1 MLLIMMLCGQAVMA
15 ENYTFEEGEN
25 TLVLNVSVNGTYTVK
40 QTGKIII
47 ETMDQ
52 GFTITCGGVTV
63 TPKTVYTDG
72 GYNTRYDLQAQAG
85 DVISITS
92 SFCMNNKLRI
102 TELGEGQIQIK
113 PVSITPAASTTFSW
127 NTSGMVTV
135 QFNTP
140 ITASSATVVYSG
152 KSYSV
157 DEFRVSNQFVSFN
170 ITNAINEAY
179 SNGLT
184 EGKPLQIRITG
195 ITDLYDNTNK
205 YGGTGN
211 YIFAYKAPHQQGTMT
226 SAVVNGQNLQLG
238 MNTYT
243 FQSFYATDSEDGIFT
258 FEFSKPVQSIQNT
271 TLTMGNLDQST
282 IGKYYYEELNDVVKI
297 EGNKVTIDVRGKLRS
312 LARMFPSVDM
322 SQEVTDP
329 EERGYVDY
337 ENISLAISNVIDE
350 NGNSMYSSAQGS
362 VGSFSYTFRYNE
374 IEDNIAMDGDGISEG
389 DAVVCDQTIRL
400 WVDQKVKSVNGIKV
414 SYKVP
419 QSVIEEETAAKGYAL
434 LDEPIDGED
443 LPDYATVTVDLD
455 MSSVSIEDDP
465 DGCIVVFKIPSEM
478 PNAVEEEQVR
488 VVVDVTTTNGMPHDL
503 VINFFYNAVPTAIDA
518 ITTAKPAAVNAAY
531 NLAGQRV
538 NDNAKGII
546 IMNGK
551 KVLK

>member
-25 TLVLNVSVNGTYTVK
+25 ALVLHVSVNGTYTVK

-52 GFTITCGGVTV
+52 GFTITCGGVTA

-113 PVSITPAASTTFSW
+113 TVSITPAASTTFSW

-140 ITASSATVVYSG
+140 ITASSATVVYGG

-157 DEFRVSNQFVSFN
+157 DGFRVSNQFVSFN

-184 EGKPLQIRITG
+184 EGKTLQIRITG

-258 FEFSKPVQSIQNT
+258 FEFSKPVQSIQNAT
-271 TLTMGNLDQST
+271 ITMGNLDQST
-282 IGKYYYEELNDVVKI
+282 IGKYYHEELNDVVKI

-329 EERGYVDY
+329 DERGYVDY

-419 QSVIEEETAAKGYAL
+419 QAVIEEETAAKGYAL

-455 MSSVSIEDDP
+455 MSGVSIEDDP

-503 VINFFYNAVPTAIDA
+503 VINFFYNAVPTTIDA
-518 ITTAKPAAVNAAY
+518 ITTAKPVAVNAAY

-538 NDNAKGII
+538 NDNAKGLI